1 MAARSRCS
9 WLWPNIGVRLGA
21 ENFGTK
27 LGVLP
32 RLPCWSGLLHN
43 LGVAFFRSGV
53 ETSARWRSDFLL
65 PRRSGRLR
73 TWLWERARSVLSEY
87 SAHAGH
93 GVCAVR
99 SCAKTEALGRWWV
112 RGRALVRWWKGV
124 RGGAAV
130 SCCRVD
136 PDRFGHG
143 CGNGHG
149 MLRPDFPRTQVTDF
163 VRCAVAQKRSQSDTM
178 TARPRTS

>member
-1 MAARSRCS
+1 MVRFATQS
-9 WLWPNIGVRLGA
+9 WCRI
-21 ENFGTK
+21 
-27 LGVLP
+27 
-32 RLPCWSGLLHN
+32 
-43 LGVAFFRSGV
+43 FRSGV
-53 ETSARWRSDFLL
+53 ETSARWRSGFLL

-112 RGRALVRWWKGV
+112 RGHALVPWTKRV
-124 RGGAAV
+124 RGGALVPRCAG
-130 SCCRVD
+130 SD
-136 PDRFGHG
+136 MLGHG

-149 MLRPDFPRTQVTDF
+149 MLRPDFPRTQVTGF
-163 VRCAVAQKRSQSDTM
+163 LECAVAQKRSQSDTM
-178 TARPRTS
+178 TARPHTSSVAKTSARRRTAPPLRRFGHVRA